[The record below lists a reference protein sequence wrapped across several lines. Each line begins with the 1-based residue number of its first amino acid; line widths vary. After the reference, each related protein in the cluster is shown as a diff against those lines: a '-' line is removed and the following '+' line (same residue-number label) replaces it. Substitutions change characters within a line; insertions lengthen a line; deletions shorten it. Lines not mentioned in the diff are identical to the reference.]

1 MEEFNQEEKL
11 LLIEGSLSAYALA
24 NGLDCLRRANVYEK
38 GMYYQSFFSLS
49 IGIERLLKLIIIYE
63 YRIENDGKFPDNK
76 VIKQKGHDLYE
87 MISTIKPKLLENEL
101 YKSTIKFLSEFAQNT
116 RYYNLNVLTGREMHN
131 LNPIEEW
138 NNIEKMILK
147 EYNVKIENTPN
158 KEEMVNKINQISD
171 ILFLDMNL
179 NLVNKAEY
187 IVNEMERRNIIQGYD
202 VLVFYK
208 IIRSLVETLTEYE
221 LKNNLFPYLR
231 EYFIYF
237 RADYTDGEIRRKK
250 SWRNITTGQESN
262 QVVKEIEVIQNV
274 GKSL

>member
-1 MEEFNQEEKL
+1 MEEFDQAEKL

-63 YRIENDGKFPDNK
+63 YRIKNDGKFPDNK

-101 YKSTIKFLSEFAQNT
+101 YKNTIKFLSEFAQNT
-116 RYYNLNVLTGREMHN
+116 RYYNLNVLTGREIHN

-179 NLVNKAEY
+179 NLVNNAEY
-187 IVNEMERRNIIQGYD
+187 IVDEMEKRNIIQGYD

-250 SWRNITTGQESN
+250 SWRNITTG
-262 QVVKEIEVIQNV
+262 
-274 GKSL
+274 

>member
-1 MEEFNQEEKL
+1 MEEFNQAEKL

-63 YRIENDGKFPDNK
+63 YRIKNDGKFPDNK

-101 YKSTIKFLSEFAQNT
+101 YKNTIKFLSEFAKNT
-116 RYYNLNVLTGREMHN
+116 RYYNLDVLTGKEMQN
-131 LNPIEEW
+131 LNPIEQW

-147 EYNVKIENTPN
+147 QYNVKIKETQN
-158 KEEMVNKINQISD
+158 KKEIVNKINEVSD
-171 ILFLDMNL
+171 ILFLDMNS
-179 NLVNKAEY
+179 NLVNEARY
-187 IVNEMERRNIIQGYD
+187 IVDEVEKRNIIQGYD

-208 IIRSLVETLTEYE
+208 IMIIHFQMHL
-221 LKNNLFPYLR
+221 
-231 EYFIYF
+231 I
-237 RADYTDGEIRRKK
+237 
-250 SWRNITTGQESN
+250 
-262 QVVKEIEVIQNV
+262 
-274 GKSL
+274 

>member
-1 MEEFNQEEKL
+1 M
-11 LLIEGSLSAYALA
+11 
-24 NGLDCLRRANVYEK
+24 
-38 GMYYQSFFSLS
+38 
-49 IGIERLLKLIIIYE
+49 
-63 YRIENDGKFPDNK
+63 
-76 VIKQKGHDLYE
+76 
-87 MISTIKPKLLENEL
+87 
-101 YKSTIKFLSEFAQNT
+101 
-116 RYYNLNVLTGREMHN
+116 NVLTGREIHN

-179 NLVNKAEY
+179 NLVNNAEY
-187 IVNEMERRNIIQGYD
+187 IVDEMEKRNIIQGYD

-250 SWRNITTGQESN
+250 SWKNITTG
-262 QVVKEIEVIQNV
+262 
-274 GKSL
+274 